1 METEKSDP
9 ALRKSMNQFRRTIFI
24 LIAIVILS
32 AIIATSILFLKIN
45 SLNSEPF
52 FKVISASKN
61 TFTAYSARI
70 DATLENA
77 FEDRLSTLTG
87 KYEVNPDKKKLTAEF
102 DIISKP
108 IKNTS
113 KKEDKIDIQ
122 INCTDNGG
130 KILYKQNNKTE
141 SIDISKENAE
151 YFFALFSETKDF
163 SITNF
168 NNDWQGLINKIAWQD
183 YVNANEIENS
193 LINIYNILSSD
204 DGKAK
209 ILGLSTENT
218 ENGDIINFAINPYL
232 TADCI
237 LTNSRTV
244 FKRDEDYNYYKKLV
258 DDNKSTLDS
267 LVINFDITIS
277 NEGFLK
283 EISADNL
290 GIKLN
295 LKISDIKS

>member
-1 METEKSDP
+1 
-9 ALRKSMNQFRRTIFI
+9 MNQFRRTIFI

-168 NNDWQGLINKIAWQD
+168 NNDWQGLINKIGWQD

>member
-1 METEKSDP
+1 M
-9 ALRKSMNQFRRTIFI
+9 
-24 LIAIVILS
+24 
-32 AIIATSILFLKIN
+32 
-45 SLNSEPF
+45 
-52 FKVISASKN
+52 ISASKN

-168 NNDWQGLINKIAWQD
+168 NNDWQGLINKIGWQD

>member
-77 FEDRLSTLTG
+77 FEDRLSTITG

-168 NNDWQGLINKIAWQD
+168 NNDWQGLINKIGWQD

-295 LKISDIKS
+295 LKISNIKS

>member
-168 NNDWQGLINKIAWQD
+168 NNDWQGLINKIGWQD

-295 LKISDIKS
+295 LKISNIKS

>member
-168 NNDWQGLINKIAWQD
+168 NNDWQGLINKIGWQD

>member
-9 ALRKSMNQFRRTIFI
+9 ALRKSLNQFRRTIFI

-77 FEDRLSTLTG
+77 FEDRLSTITG

-168 NNDWQGLINKIAWQD
+168 NNDWQGLINKIGWQD
-183 YVNANEIENS
+183 YVNTNEIENS

>member
-168 NNDWQGLINKIAWQD
+168 NNDWQGLINKIGWQD

-267 LVINFDITIS
+267 LVINFDITIY

>member
-1 METEKSDP
+1 MKLTRIKRN
-9 ALRKSMNQFRRTIFI
+9 LLLN
-24 LIAIVILS
+24 L
-32 AIIATSILFLKIN
+32 ILFLN
-45 SLNSEPF
+45 QL
-52 FKVISASKN
+52 
-61 TFTAYSARI
+61 
-70 DATLENA
+70 
-77 FEDRLSTLTG
+77 
-87 KYEVNPDKKKLTAEF
+87 
-102 DIISKP
+102 
-108 IKNTS
+108 KNTS

-168 NNDWQGLINKIAWQD
+168 NNDWQGLINKIGWQD

>member
-122 INCTDNGG
+122 VNCTDNGG
-130 KILYKQNNKTE
+130 KILYNQNNETE

-168 NNDWQGLINKIAWQD
+168 NNDWQGLINKIGWQD

-209 ILGLSTENT
+209 ILGLSTEST

>member
-77 FEDRLSTLTG
+77 FEDRLSTITG

-130 KILYKQNNKTE
+130 KILYNQNNETE

-168 NNDWQGLINKIAWQD
+168 NNDWQGLINKIGWQD

-209 ILGLSTENT
+209 ILGLSTEST

-232 TADCI
+232 MADCI